1 MRLRVALLLTAALL
15 VGVSL
20 ARRSLLAFAGSSP
33 ETFLYTVAPSYE
45 PIAWLQGGERFPR
58 GAQIEIR
65 EQGNTRPLIPQFAA
79 SADPEVS
86 FDGKRVLFSGK
97 KSVNDPWQIWE
108 IGIDGSDLRQAS
120 PAAGDTVRPLYLP
133 ENKIVFA
140 RKQNGRFVIE
150 VAEIGSGVSK
160 PIFFAPGNALP
171 TDVLRDGRV
180 LFEAAYPMGGTA
192 PEVYAVYPDGS
203 GVESY
208 RCDHGSPRY
217 GSRQLASG
225 DIVFTEG
232 KSLARF
238 TSPLAHQ
245 VAVVAPKGE
254 YAGDIAETGTGEWLI
269 SWRQNSKTQFELRRG
284 SPGLT
289 KLIAVVSDGQNIVQP
304 RLVAPRTVPNRFPS
318 ALHDWK
324 TANLL
329 ALNVYTSKYSFPP
342 GSVAS
347 VRLYTTGTGGN
358 TELLGTAPV
367 ESDGSFFIQVPGDRP
382 LKFELLDK
390 DSRSLHKQQ
399 GWMWARSGE
408 QRVCVGC
415 HAGPEHAPENA
426 VPAILQRSTTPADL
440 TGTAEIRAG
449 GH

>member
-1 MRLRVALLLTAALL
+1 MRLRVALLLMAALL
-15 VGVSL
+15 VGLPL
-20 ARRSLLAFAGSSP
+20 ARRSLLAFGPTP
-33 ETFLYTVAPSYE
+33 EYLLYTAAPRYE
-45 PIAWLQGGERFPR
+45 PLAWLQGGERFPL

-65 EQGNTRPLIPQFAA
+65 EQGTARPLIPQFAA
-79 SADPEVS
+79 SADPEIS

-97 KSVNDPWQIWE
+97 KTVNDPWQIWE
-108 IGIDGSDLRQAS
+108 IGIDGSDLRQVS
-120 PAAGDTVRPLYLP
+120 PTPGDMVRPLYLP

-140 RKQNGRFVIE
+140 RKQNGRFAIE
-150 VAEIGSGVSK
+150 VAEIDSRVSK
-160 PIFFAPGNALP
+160 LIFFAPGNAVP

-192 PEVYAVYPDGS
+192 PEIYTVYPDGS

-208 RCDHGSPRY
+208 RCDHGAPRY
-217 GSRQLASG
+217 GGRELASG
-225 DIVFTEG
+225 DILFTEG

-238 TSPLAHQ
+238 TSPLAHE

-254 YAGDIAETGTGEWLI
+254 YAGDIAEIGTGEWLI

-284 SPGLT
+284 SPGST

-304 RLVAPRTVPNRFPS
+304 RLIAPRRVPNRFPS

-329 ALNVYTSKYSFPP
+329 ALNVYSSKYSFPL

-347 VRLYTTGTGGN
+347 VRLYTTGTGGS

-426 VPAILQRSTTPADL
+426 VPAALQRSTTPADL
-440 TGTAEIRAG
+440 TGAAEIRAG